1 MQVQAL
7 RSIEQHLGLEK
18 LYVLGTNCVDNGPR
32 KGLDKFL
39 RAASTRPDE
48 VLHYEFMQASWG
60 CLAGRGAPW
69 ELHCERCFAGQ
80 QLPTGATALTA
91 HAKQGPLL
99 HDSGCTLKGCRG
111 RS

>member
-39 RAASTRPDE
+39 RAASTRPAE

-60 CLAGRGAPW
+60 CFARRGATW

-80 QLPTGATALTA
+80 QLPTGAAHSQLT
-91 HAKQGPLL
+91 Q
-99 HDSGCTLKGCRG
+99 SRG
-111 RS
+111 RFCTTAAALLKAVL